1 MAVTALFPTQIV
13 QMLFGD
19 AYLAIAPLLWVYA
32 VATMFYALAN
42 VVINYRL
49 SIGSTEGTYLAIAAG
64 VTQVA
69 ALWVWHESLA
79 QVVWIQ
85 VGLMAVLFVVLMG
98 WDLISNFRGT
108 QPTPAPLAEGA
119 AG

>member
-1 MAVTALFPTQIV
+1 M
-13 QMLFGD
+13 FGD

-32 VATMFYALAN
+32 VATMFHALAN

-64 VTQVA
+64 VMQVA
-69 ALWVWHESLA
+69 ALWLWHETLA
-79 QVVWIQ
+79 RLVWIQ

-98 WDLISNFRGT
+98 WDWLSHLKGT
-108 QPTPAPLAEGA
+108 HPQPAPLVEGA